1 MHTFDIPVRGLRHA
15 AAIIAVLAAAAPAA
29 AQQAPEI
36 PKFSSA
42 QPGGSPPG
50 WQHLQLA
57 SFKNNTEYRLVND
70 EGAVVL
76 RASSHNAA
84 SYLGLTTSFDPHR
97 FPTLSW
103 RWKIVQGIPDADT
116 NDRRKEDAPAR
127 LMVSFDGDASKLPLK
142 DRVASSAAKSISGQ
156 ALPFAELMYVWGG
169 KVAAGSITTS
179 AHTSRI
185 KMIAVAADDAGIG
198 RWQSYTRNLVEDY
211 KRAFGEDPGNVT
223 AIELMTDTDNT
234 GGSAEAL
241 YGDISVAP
249 PR

>member
-15 AAIIAVLAAAAPAA
+15 AAIIAVLAAAAPAT
-29 AQQAPEI
+29 AQQVPEI

-97 FPTLSW
+97 FPTLS
-103 RWKIVQGIPDADT
+103 
-116 NDRRKEDAPAR
+116 
-127 LMVSFDGDASKLPLK
+127 
-142 DRVASSAAKSISGQ
+142 
-156 ALPFAELMYVWGG
+156 
-169 KVAAGSITTS
+169 
-179 AHTSRI
+179 
-185 KMIAVAADDAGIG
+185 
-198 RWQSYTRNLVEDY
+198 
-211 KRAFGEDPGNVT
+211 
-223 AIELMTDTDNT
+223 
-234 GGSAEAL
+234 
-241 YGDISVAP
+241 
-249 PR
+249 

>member
-1 MHTFDIPVRGLRHA
+1 MHTFDIAVGVLRRAAGATIVAAVA
-15 AAIIAVLAAAAPAA
+15 AALPAA
-29 AQQAPEI
+29 AQQAPDI

-42 QPGGSPPG
+42 QPGGPLPG

-57 SFKNNTEYRLVND
+57 SFKSNTEYRLVTD

-84 SYLGLTTSFDPHR
+84 SYLGHTTSFDPHH

-142 DRVASSAAKSISGQ
+142 DRVASSAAK
-156 ALPFAELMYVWGG
+156 
-169 KVAAGSITTS
+169 
-179 AHTSRI
+179 
-185 KMIAVAADDAGIG
+185 
-198 RWQSYTRNLVEDY
+198 
-211 KRAFGEDPGNVT
+211 
-223 AIELMTDTDNT
+223 
-234 GGSAEAL
+234 
-241 YGDISVAP
+241 
-249 PR
+249 